1 MLVRQVPGGIDGVL
15 GVFGAQI
22 ASCEVAAELLLERRD
37 RGTVLLAFL
46 TAEFH
51 QLIIGSRIPNSYL
64 YLIIMLMSALIVLV
78 LMVRTLVAGR
88 ALCLLLHAQG
98 LDLPPIL
105 VRLKLLLNRLYQ

>member
-1 MLVRQVPGGIDGVL
+1 MLIRQIPGGIDGVL

-37 RGTVLLAFL
+37 SGAFLLTFL

-51 QLIIGSRIPNSYL
+51 QLIIGCRVPDSYL

-88 ALCLLLHAQG
+88 AQCLLLHAQS
-98 LDLPPIL
+98 LDLSPIL
-105 VRLKLLLNRLYQ
+105 VGL